1 MNADSLAPRM
11 RRWYERFLP
20 FAGRQLA
27 PNQGSPTVEERLA
40 AAATSRVVSRAWES
54 QDGFASLTAEQ
65 LQALENRDVP
75 SIDRASDQA
84 EARADEKQ
92 DVTSSLN
99 FPLHWTTPEQS
110 WNYLFDFSTACELL
124 APRPDDL
131 VLDFAAGTCWASE
144 LLCRMGVRTVSID
157 LSLEMMRRGRTRLT
171 SDNRLIFRDQAWFVT
186 ARGQSL
192 PFADGVFDGVL
203 CMNALHHLPSY
214 AAALR
219 EIHRVL
225 KPGGRAV
232 FSEPGT
238 DHSVQPLSTFRMRQ
252 DGVIEKSVSL
262 SHVRRLAND
271 AGFTKMRVVPLRS
284 LAAYVFEYAAT
295 PDDVVPLREMWQ
307 ETLRLGPRE
316 HARFVLHKGDDPP
329 ADTLLPAHKL
339 IGRLAARIVP
349 LQVSAAI
356 GADEAFT
363 DRLRIANVGTVTWKA
378 HGRRFGGQVTCGL
391 KICDA
396 QEEVLREDLGR
407 TPLPRDIDP
416 GEEIEIAMTVA
427 GSLPAGSYV
436 LRYDMVV
443 EGVTWFEFQGSPCV
457 RRLLEVVSS
466 TN

>member
-1 MNADSLAPRM
+1 MNGDSHAPRV
-11 RRWYERFLP
+11 RRWYERYLP
-20 FAGRQLA
+20 FAVRQPA
-27 PNQGSPTVEERLA
+27 PDQSSLTVEERLA
-40 AAATSRVVSRAWES
+40 AAATNRVVPRVWES
-54 QDGFASLTAEQ
+54 QDGLASLTDDE

-75 SIDRASDQA
+75 SIDRVSDSA

-110 WNYLFDFSTACELL
+110 WNYLFDFSAACELL

-144 LLCRMGVRTVSID
+144 LFCRIGVRTVSID
-157 LSLEMMRRGRTRLT
+157 LSVEMMRRGRARLT
-171 SDNRLIFRDQAWFVT
+171 SDNRLIFRDQAWFVA

-214 AAALR
+214 AAALQ

-238 DHSVQPLSTFRMRQ
+238 EHAVQPLSTFRMRQ

-262 SHVRRLAND
+262 SHVRRLATD
-271 AGFTKMRVVPLRS
+271 AGFSKMRVVPLRS
-284 LAAYVFEYAAT
+284 LATYVFEYAAT
-295 PDDVVPLREMWQ
+295 PDDTVSLGKMWDD
-307 ETLRLGPRE
+307 TLRLGPGE

-329 ADTLLPAHKL
+329 ADTFLPAHQL

-349 LQVSAAI
+349 LQVSAATSV
-356 GADEAFT
+356 GDAFT

-396 QEEVLREDLGR
+396 QGEVIREDLGR
-407 TPLPRDIDP
+407 TPLPRDIHP
-416 GEEIEIAMTVA
+416 GDEIEIAMTVA
-427 GSLPAGSYV
+427 GALPPGSYV

-466 TN
+466 ID